1 MNRYNDLYDPL
12 MGRSVCISGQ
22 LYLLELAM
30 HMKQDIEG
38 LRVISAN
45 TDGLMVEFDDSQ
57 YDQAKAIVDEWQERT
72 GFELEEDPPIIAL
85 AQKDVNNYVEVQQG
99 NKVKTKGGYLV
110 RGIAPAGAFNI
121 NNNACIVATALK
133 EYLVNGTPP
142 EETIMNCND
151 ISQFQLIAKAGSMY
165 ERAFTIVNGEEVPVQ
180 RVNRVYATTD
190 TTRDTLYKV
199 KISNGQIAKIGNL
212 PDHCLIDNRNVE
224 TIDKVD
230 KQWYIDLAH
239 KRINDFLG
247 VKPEKKTRKRK
258 AEGQVEITLKEDLE
272 MAENKK
278 SVAERLA
285 EVRLKFLEQ
294 GVDKS
299 GKNMMLK
306 SLYFTLSDIVPV
318 AMPLFHEARLL
329 PMVNIDN
336 TTATICIAD
345 YDDPQQNLIF
355 CAPMREYAGNAGVNP
370 LQAAGASITYMR
382 RYLYLVAL
390 DIVEVDDIEE
400 HTAKHAPDRTR
411 VEEAPKP
418 AAVNKPHAPVTEE
431 KREEIKKELTAPDGA
446 ASQLQIKQLKTKL
459 KELLAKGGHDKWIS
473 KITIDTKSFKNITKT
488 QAENYIIECG
498 KRLEAE

>member
-1 MNRYNDLYDPL
+1 
-12 MGRSVCISGQ
+12 
-22 LYLLELAM
+22 M

-110 RGIAPAGAFNI
+110 RGIAPAGAFNV

-142 EETIMNCND
+142 EETITNCDD

-230 KQWYIDLAH
+230 KQWYIDLAQ

-247 VKPEKKTRKRK
+247 IKPEKKTRKK
-258 AEGQVEITLKEDLE
+258 KTEGQVEIEITLKEDLE

-400 HTAKHAPDRTR
+400 HTAKHAPDRNR

-473 KITIDTKSFKNITKT
+473 KITIDTKSFKAITKT